1 MATEQEIYNYLRN
14 RPGVTHE
21 HAMGMIAN
29 IKAESA
35 FDSGVRGD
43 FMIADPTGKLKNKQ
57 KLVNKKGSGYVYSK
71 HHPTKA
77 GQQVEQNL
85 IADIKSSAGGLFQHQ
100 GSRFK
105 DMVDAAGKDWRTNWK
120 GQIDFALQEQDG
132 KNYLKQDFTSVAD
145 STKSFMI
152 NFERPADQSQKK
164 IQSRIDGVSSLDL
177 ESNYTPGE
185 NTSTNTSTST
195 PTNTPTTKVK
205 EVTVDD
211 IEAKYGP
218 TARFGV
224 AGTKP
229 IITYTDKDGNF
240 QQLDRD
246 TFFTNDTELT
256 VDEKIQQ
263 NNNEEEEV
271 DLNNEEKVSEDN
283 ESNTTQTKLERSYR
297 VYDNKTEEYISINS
311 NYNTETKSW
320 EHTTSS
326 ETSLTEE
333 EVNQIGGMYTDPLG
347 KTPGGAS
354 SNFKEEKLED
364 GTTYYRPYFGDGNEQ
379 DSFQKRFSFFDSAP
393 IQKETDVKILKQL
406 SDAEGEKNIN
416 NTDVILE
423 NENKKQ
429 NTEDTKKINA
439 ANSNI
444 AKLKLRYEKTKNP
457 KDKVAYEKAK
467 QVLNNINNSIKQR
480 DASKNLN
487 KLVQQ
492 EKDLR
497 KQLAEMQENP
507 DNFSLEDINSIKAKI
522 DKVAIDLSTGTGNV
536 RTEGPFGNTIED
548 VQNVVIEDKDLILN
562 YNSKEIAKEGK
573 SAIISPKVEYTDD
586 GEEKVVKDNE
596 LDEVVIDGT
605 DDPVVGNIDGD
616 AADIAYQNSLNNT
629 GGLPEMTVQK
639 GLLDS
644 IGGIGTIASA
654 LVGAKALKAANEPRA
669 EIDMPELSDAFN
681 AELYQQEQLSKR
693 GFSPDQEAAARKQI
707 SDSYALGIENAVR
720 GTAGDRAKLLAMS
733 GVLDSQRQAALL
745 DFAAKDDAA
754 MQANKE
760 QFNRTLMFK
769 EKFDINNA
777 QQMRNE
783 KMQEINNRY
792 STNQQL
798 AASAFKYAMDNVN
811 NAKADKMQNQLTQVM
826 INDASAGYD
835 VKEKYSSGLLGKFA
849 SSVLPG
855 LFGNNKNNTETEQ

>member
-1 MATEQEIYNYLRN
+1 MAKASSQEIYNYLRN
-14 RPGVTHE
+14 KPGVTHE

-29 IKAESA
+29 IQAESA
-35 FDSGVRGD
+35 YDSGVRGD
-43 FMIADPTGKLKNKQ
+43 FMIADPTGKLKNYDRI
-57 KLVNKKGSGYVYSK
+57 VNKKGSGYVYGK
-71 HHPTKA
+71 KHPTKA
-77 GQQVEQNL
+77 GQEVEENL
-85 IADIKSSAGGLFQHQ
+85 IADIKPSAGGLFQHQ

-105 DMVDAAGKDWRTNWK
+105 NMVNAVGKDWKTNWK
-120 GQIDFALQEQDG
+120 GQIDFALTENEA
-132 KNYLKQDFTSVAD
+132 KNFLSTDFTNVSD
-145 STKSFMI
+145 STKIFMLE
-152 NFERPADQSQKK
+152 FEIPADQSQEK

-185 NTSTNTSTST
+185 NTPN
-195 PTNTPTTKVK
+195 NTKVK

-218 TARFGV
+218 TARLTV
-224 AGTKP
+224 AGGKEV
-229 IITYTDKDGNF
+229 ITYTDEDGVF
-240 QQLDRD
+240 QQIDRD

-271 DLNNEEKVSEDN
+271 ELNNEEKVSEDN
-283 ESNTTQTKLERSYR
+283 ESFKLGE
-297 VYDNKTEEYISINS
+297 
-311 NYNTETKSW
+311 
-320 EHTTSS
+320 
-326 ETSLTEE
+326 
-333 EVNQIGGMYTDPLG
+333 G
-347 KTPGGAS
+347 K
-354 SNFKEEKLED
+354 FIKL
-364 GTTYYRPYFGDGNEQ
+364 
-379 DSFQKRFSFFDSAP
+379 
-393 IQKETDVKILKQL
+393 
-406 SDAEGEKNIN
+406 GEKNYFVFENKNGDVYSIPEQAYLKEKEKFGGGDIDNSPFAKKLPYTLQEVESKVNDKSFGYDKDYSIN
-416 NTDVILE
+416 NLPKVETFDPNSIDLS
-423 NENKKQ
+423 
-429 NTEDTKKINA
+429 IP
-439 ANSNI
+439 NSNI
-444 AKLKLRYEKTKNP
+444 PDFNRQPDEP
-457 KDKVAYEKAK
+457 
-467 QVLNNINNSIKQR
+467 IN
-480 DASKNLN
+480 L
-487 KLVQQ
+487 
-492 EKDLR
+492 
-497 KQLAEMQENP
+497 
-507 DNFSLEDINSIKAKI
+507 
-522 DKVAIDLSTGTGNV
+522 T
-536 RTEGPFGNTIED
+536 
-548 VQNVVIEDKDLILN
+548 EDKDLDNFLK
-562 YNSKEIAKEGK
+562 SESDKDKKTKETEEV
-573 SAIISPKVEYTDD
+573 KVDETEDP
-586 GEEKVVKDNE
+586 VVGN
-596 LDEVVIDGT
+596 IDG
-605 DDPVVGNIDGD
+605 DEADLAQQALDNDPVVGNIDGD

-644 IGGIGTIASA
+644 IGGISTIASA

>member
-1 MATEQEIYNYLRN
+1 MAKASAQEIYNYLRN
-14 RPGVTHE
+14 KPGITHE
-21 HAMGMIAN
+21 HAMGIIAN
-29 IKAESA
+29 INAESA
-35 FDSGVRGD
+35 YDSGARGD
-43 FMIADPTGKLKNKQ
+43 FMIADPTGKLKNKE
-57 KLVNKKGSGYVYSK
+57 KLVDKKGSGYVYSK
-71 HHPTKA
+71 NHPTKA

-85 IADIKSSAGGLFQHQ
+85 VSDILPTAGGLFQHQ
-100 GSRFK
+100 GVRFEQMIK
-105 DMVDAAGKDWRTNWK
+105 SAGNNWKTNWK

-152 NFERPADQSQKK
+152 NFERPADQSQEK
-164 IQSRIDGVSSLDL
+164 IQQRIDGVDNLDL
-177 ESNYTPGE
+177 ESSYTTGE
-185 NTSTNTSTST
+185 NTPN
-195 PTNTPTTKVK
+195 NTKVK
-205 EVTVDD
+205 EVTVED

-218 TARFGV
+218 TARLTVVNGKEV
-224 AGTKP
+224 
-229 IITYTDKDGNF
+229 ITYTDEDGVF
-240 QQLDRD
+240 QQIDRD

-271 DLNNEEKVSEDN
+271 ELNNEEEVSEDN
-283 ESNTTQTKLERSYR
+283 ESNTTQTKLKRSYR

-416 NTDVILE
+416 NTNVLLE

-429 NTEDTKKINA
+429 KAEDTKKINA

-457 KDKVAYEKAK
+457 KDKFAYEKAK
-467 QVLNNINNSIKQR
+467 QELNNINNSIKQR
-480 DASKNLN
+480 DASKNLR

-497 KQLAEMQENP
+497 RQLAEMLKNP

-522 DKVAIDLSTGTGNV
+522 DKVAIDLSAGTDNV

-562 YNSKEIAKEGK
+562 YNSEEIAKEGK
-573 SAIISPKVEYTDD
+573 PAITPPKIEYTDN
-586 GEEKVVKDNE
+586 GEEKVVEDNQ

-605 DDPVVGNIDGD
+605 DDPVIGNIDGD
-616 AADIAYQNSLNNT
+616 AADIVTPA
-629 GGLPEMTVQK
+629 LPEMNVQK

-783 KMQEINNRY
+783 KMQEINNQY

-811 NAKADKMQNQLTQVM
+811 NAKADAMQNQLTQVM

-849 SSVLPG
+849 SRLLPN
-855 LFGNNKNNTETEQ
+855 LFGENNTNDTETEQ

>member
-1 MATEQEIYNYLRN
+1 MAKASSQEIYNYLRN
-14 RPGVTHE
+14 KPGVTHE

-29 IKAESA
+29 IQAESA
-35 FDSGVRGD
+35 YDSGVRGD
-43 FMIADPTGKLKNKQ
+43 FMIADPTGKLKNYDRI
-57 KLVNKKGSGYVYSK
+57 VNKKGSGYVYGK
-71 HHPTKA
+71 KHPTKA
-77 GQQVEQNL
+77 GQEVEENL
-85 IADIKSSAGGLFQHQ
+85 IADIKPSAGGLFQHQ

-105 DMVDAAGKDWRTNWK
+105 NMVNAVGKDWKTNWK
-120 GQIDFALQEQDG
+120 GQIDFALTENEA
-132 KNYLKQDFTSVAD
+132 KNFLSTDFTNVSD
-145 STKSFMI
+145 STKIFMLE
-152 NFERPADQSQKK
+152 FEIPADQSQEK
-164 IQSRIDGVSSLDL
+164 IQSRIDGVANLDL
-177 ESNYTPGE
+177 ESNYTPGK
-185 NTSTNTSTST
+185 
-195 PTNTPTTKVK
+195 NTPNNTKVK

-218 TARFGV
+218 TARLTVVNGKEV
-224 AGTKP
+224 
-229 IITYTDKDGNF
+229 ITYTDEDGVF
-240 QQLDRD
+240 QQIDRD

-271 DLNNEEKVSEDN
+271 ELNNEEKVSEDN
-283 ESNTTQTKLERSYR
+283 ESFKLGE
-297 VYDNKTEEYISINS
+297 
-311 NYNTETKSW
+311 
-320 EHTTSS
+320 
-326 ETSLTEE
+326 
-333 EVNQIGGMYTDPLG
+333 G
-347 KTPGGAS
+347 K
-354 SNFKEEKLED
+354 FIKL
-364 GTTYYRPYFGDGNEQ
+364 
-379 DSFQKRFSFFDSAP
+379 
-393 IQKETDVKILKQL
+393 
-406 SDAEGEKNIN
+406 GEKNYFVFENKNGDVYSIPEQAYLKEKEKFGGGDIDNSPFAKKLPYTLQEVESKVNDKSFGYDKDYSIN
-416 NTDVILE
+416 NLPKVETFDPNSIDLS
-423 NENKKQ
+423 
-429 NTEDTKKINA
+429 IP
-439 ANSNI
+439 NSNI
-444 AKLKLRYEKTKNP
+444 PDSNRQPDEP
-457 KDKVAYEKAK
+457 
-467 QVLNNINNSIKQR
+467 IN
-480 DASKNLN
+480 L
-487 KLVQQ
+487 
-492 EKDLR
+492 
-497 KQLAEMQENP
+497 
-507 DNFSLEDINSIKAKI
+507 
-522 DKVAIDLSTGTGNV
+522 T
-536 RTEGPFGNTIED
+536 
-548 VQNVVIEDKDLILN
+548 EDKDLDNFLK
-562 YNSKEIAKEGK
+562 SESDKDKKTKETEEV
-573 SAIISPKVEYTDD
+573 KVDETEDP
-586 GEEKVVKDNE
+586 VVGN
-596 LDEVVIDGT
+596 IDG
-605 DDPVVGNIDGD
+605 DEADLAQQALDNDPVVGNIDGD
-616 AADIAYQNSLNNT
+616 ADDLAYQNSLNNT

-855 LFGNNKNNTETEQ
+855 LFGNNENNTETEQ

>member
-1 MATEQEIYNYLRN
+1 MAKASSQEIYNYLRN
-14 RPGVTHE
+14 KPGVTHE

-29 IKAESA
+29 IQAESTY
-35 FDSGVRGD
+35 DSGVRGD
-43 FMIADPTGKLKNKQ
+43 FMIADPTGKLKNYDRI
-57 KLVNKKGSGYVYSK
+57 VNKKGSGYVYGK
-71 HHPTKA
+71 KHPTKA
-77 GQQVEQNL
+77 GQEVEENL
-85 IADIKSSAGGLFQHQ
+85 IADIKPSAGGLFQHQ

-105 DMVDAAGKDWRTNWK
+105 NMVNAVGKDWKTNWK
-120 GQIDFALQEQDG
+120 GQIDFALTEREA
-132 KNYLKQDFTSVAD
+132 KKFLSTDFTNVSD
-145 STKSFMI
+145 STKIFMLE
-152 NFERPADQSQKK
+152 FEIPADQSQEK
-164 IQSRIDGVSSLDL
+164 IQSRIDGVANLDL
-177 ESNYTPGE
+177 ESNYTPGK
-185 NTSTNTSTST
+185 
-195 PTNTPTTKVK
+195 NTPNNTKVK

-218 TARFGV
+218 TARLTVVNGKEV
-224 AGTKP
+224 
-229 IITYTDKDGNF
+229 ITYTDEDGVF
-240 QQLDRD
+240 QQIDRD

-271 DLNNEEKVSEDN
+271 ELNNEEKVSEDN
-283 ESNTTQTKLERSYR
+283 ESFKLGE
-297 VYDNKTEEYISINS
+297 
-311 NYNTETKSW
+311 
-320 EHTTSS
+320 
-326 ETSLTEE
+326 
-333 EVNQIGGMYTDPLG
+333 G
-347 KTPGGAS
+347 K
-354 SNFKEEKLED
+354 FIKL
-364 GTTYYRPYFGDGNEQ
+364 
-379 DSFQKRFSFFDSAP
+379 
-393 IQKETDVKILKQL
+393 
-406 SDAEGEKNIN
+406 GEKNYFVFENKNGDVYSIPEQAYLKEKEKFGGGDIDNSPFAKKLPYTLQEVESKVDDKSFGYDKDYSIN
-416 NTDVILE
+416 NLPKVETFDPNSIDLS
-423 NENKKQ
+423 
-429 NTEDTKKINA
+429 IP
-439 ANSNI
+439 NSNI
-444 AKLKLRYEKTKNP
+444 PDSNRQPDEP
-457 KDKVAYEKAK
+457 
-467 QVLNNINNSIKQR
+467 IN
-480 DASKNLN
+480 L
-487 KLVQQ
+487 
-492 EKDLR
+492 
-497 KQLAEMQENP
+497 
-507 DNFSLEDINSIKAKI
+507 
-522 DKVAIDLSTGTGNV
+522 T
-536 RTEGPFGNTIED
+536 
-548 VQNVVIEDKDLILN
+548 EDKDLDNFLK
-562 YNSKEIAKEGK
+562 SESDKDKKTKETEEV
-573 SAIISPKVEYTDD
+573 KVDETEDP
-586 GEEKVVKDNE
+586 VVGN
-596 LDEVVIDGT
+596 IDG
-605 DDPVVGNIDGD
+605 DEADLAQQALDNDPVVGNIDGD

-855 LFGNNKNNTETEQ
+855 LFGNNENNTETEQ

>member
-14 RPGVTHE
+14 KPGVTHE

-43 FMIADPTGKLKNKQ
+43 FMIADPTGKLKNKE
-57 KLVNKKGSGYVYSK
+57 KLVNKKGGSYVYSEN
-71 HHPTKA
+71 HPTKA
-77 GQQVEQNL
+77 GQKVEENL
-85 IADIKSSAGGLFQHQ
+85 IADISPSAGGLFQHQ

-105 DMVDAAGKDWRTNWK
+105 NMVDAVGEDWKTNWK
-120 GQIDFALQEQDG
+120 GQIDFALQETDG

-152 NFERPADQSQKK
+152 NFERPANQSQEK
-164 IQSRIDGVSSLDL
+164 IQSRINGVADLDL
-177 ESNYTPGE
+177 ESNYT
-185 NTSTNTSTST
+185 TA
-195 PTNTPTTKVK
+195 K

-218 TARFGV
+218 SARFTEINGQQ
-224 AGTKP
+224 K
-229 IITYTDKDGNF
+229 ITYTDKDGVF
-240 QQLDRD
+240 QQIDRN

-271 DLNNEEKVSEDN
+271 ELNNEEGAELNNEEQVNKDN
-283 ESNTTQTKLERSYR
+283 ESFK
-297 VYDNKTEEYISINS
+297 
-311 NYNTETKSW
+311 
-320 EHTTSS
+320 
-326 ETSLTEE
+326 
-333 EVNQIGGMYTDPLG
+333 LG
-347 KTPGGAS
+347 KGK
-354 SNFKEEKLED
+354 FLKL
-364 GTTYYRPYFGDGNEQ
+364 
-379 DSFQKRFSFFDSAP
+379 
-393 IQKETDVKILKQL
+393 
-406 SDAEGEKNIN
+406 GEKNYF
-416 NTDVILE
+416 VFE
-423 NENKKQ
+423 NENGDVYSIPENVYLKEREKFGGGDIYNSVFSKKLPYTLQ
-429 NTEDTKKINA
+429 EIESKVNDGSFGYDKNYSINDLPKVETFDP
-439 ANSNI
+439 NS
-444 AKLKLRYEKTKNP
+444 
-457 KDKVAYEKAK
+457 
-467 QVLNNINNSIKQR
+467 
-480 DASKNLN
+480 
-487 KLVQQ
+487 
-492 EKDLR
+492 
-497 KQLAEMQENP
+497 
-507 DNFSLEDINSIKAKI
+507 
-522 DKVAIDLSTGTGNV
+522 IDLSTPNSNIPDFN
-536 RTEGPFGNTIED
+536 RE
-548 VQNVVIEDKDLILN
+548 VVIPPISTEDKDLDNFLK
-562 YNSKEIAKEGK
+562 SESDKDKKAKDAKEVEVNADETEGEK
-573 SAIISPKVEYTDD
+573 SNIKTEKEEEVTD
-586 GEEKVVKDNE
+586 ETN
-596 LDEVVIDGT
+596 
-605 DDPVVGNIDGD
+605 DPVVGNIDGD
-616 AADIAYQNSLNNT
+616 ADDLANDDLANT

-644 IGGIGTIASA
+644 IGGFGTVASA
-654 LVGAKALKAANEPRA
+654 LIGAKALKAANEPQA

-811 NAKADKMQNQLTQVM
+811 NAKADAMQNQLTQVM

-849 SSVLPG
+849 SRVLPG
-855 LFGNNKNNTETEQ
+855 LFGNNENNTETEQ

>member
-1 MATEQEIYNYLRN
+1 MAKPSEQEIYNYLRN
-14 RPGVTHE
+14 KPGVSHE
-21 HAMGMIAN
+21 HAMGIIAN

-43 FMIADPTGKLKNKQ
+43 FMIPDPTGKLKNKE

-77 GQQVEQNL
+77 GQEVEQNL
-85 IADIKSSAGGLFQHQ
+85 IADIKPSAGGLFQHQ

-105 DMVDAAGKDWRTNWK
+105 DMVDAAGKDWETNWK

-152 NFERPADQSQKK
+152 NFERPADQSQEK
-164 IQSRIDGVSSLDL
+164 IQSRIAGVNNLDL
-177 ESNYTPGE
+177 ETNYTPGK
-185 NTSTNTSTST
+185 NTSNNTTA
-195 PTNTPTTKVK
+195 K
-205 EVTVDD
+205 EVTIED

-218 TARFGV
+218 TARLTEVNGQQ
-224 AGTKP
+224 K
-229 IITYTDKDGNF
+229 ITYTDKDGVF
-240 QQLDRD
+240 QQIDRD
-246 TFFTNDTELT
+246 TFFTNNEELT
-256 VDEKIQQ
+256 VDEQIQQ
-263 NNNEEEEV
+263 NNNEEV
-271 DLNNEEKVSEDN
+271 DSNNEEEVNNDT

-297 VYDNKTEEYISINS
+297 VYDNKTEKYISINS

-320 EHTTSS
+320 EHTASG

-347 KTPGGAS
+347 KTPAGAS

-379 DSFQKRFSFFDSAP
+379 TSFQKRFSFFDSAP
-393 IQKETDVKILKQL
+393 IQKETDVKILQQL
-406 SDAEGEKNIN
+406 SDAESEKNIN
-416 NTDVILE
+416 KAKALKIKE
-423 NENKKQ
+423 NEKQ
-429 NTEDTKKINA
+429 KAEDIKKINA

-444 AKLKLRYEKTKNP
+444 AKLKLRYEKTKDP

-467 QVLNNINNSIKQR
+467 QELNNINNSIKQR

-497 KQLAEMQENP
+497 KQLAEMQKNP

-522 DKVAIDLSTGTGNV
+522 DKVAIDLSAGTNNV

-562 YNSKEIAKEGK
+562 YNSKEIAKEGE
-573 SAIISPKVEYTDD
+573 SAIISPKIEYTDD
-586 GEEKVVKDNE
+586 GEEKIVKANE

-605 DDPVVGNIDGD
+605 DPVVGNIDGD
-616 AADIAYQNSLNNT
+616 ADDLANT
-629 GGLPEMTVQK
+629 EGGGGLPEMTVQK

-644 IGGIGTIASA
+644 IGGIGTVASA
-654 LVGAKALKAANEPRA
+654 LVGAKALKAANEPKA

-811 NAKADKMQNQLTQVM
+811 NAKADAMQNQLTQVM

-849 SSVLPG
+849 SRLLPN
-855 LFGNNKNNTETEQ
+855 LFGENNTNDTETEQ

>member
-1 MATEQEIYNYLRN
+1 MAKASSQEIYNYLRN
-14 RPGVTHE
+14 KPGVTHE

-29 IKAESA
+29 IQAESA
-35 FDSGVRGD
+35 YDSGVRGD
-43 FMIADPTGKLKNKQ
+43 FMIADPTGKLKNYDRI
-57 KLVNKKGSGYVYSK
+57 VNKKGSGYVYGK
-71 HHPTKA
+71 KHPTKA
-77 GQQVEQNL
+77 GQEVEENL
-85 IADIKSSAGGLFQHQ
+85 IADIKPSAGGLFQHQ

-105 DMVDAAGKDWRTNWK
+105 NMVNAVGKDWKTNWK
-120 GQIDFALQEQDG
+120 GQIDFALTENEA
-132 KNYLKQDFTSVAD
+132 KNFLSTDFTNVSD
-145 STKSFMI
+145 STKIFMLE
-152 NFERPADQSQKK
+152 FEIPADQSQEK
-164 IQSRIDGVSSLDL
+164 IQSRIDGVANLDL
-177 ESNYTPGE
+177 ESNYTPGK
-185 NTSTNTSTST
+185 
-195 PTNTPTTKVK
+195 NTPNNTKVK

-218 TARFGV
+218 TARLTVVNGKEV
-224 AGTKP
+224 
-229 IITYTDKDGNF
+229 ITYTDEDGVF
-240 QQLDRD
+240 QQIDRD

-271 DLNNEEKVSEDN
+271 ELNNEEKVSEDN
-283 ESNTTQTKLERSYR
+283 ESFKLGE
-297 VYDNKTEEYISINS
+297 
-311 NYNTETKSW
+311 
-320 EHTTSS
+320 
-326 ETSLTEE
+326 
-333 EVNQIGGMYTDPLG
+333 G
-347 KTPGGAS
+347 K
-354 SNFKEEKLED
+354 FIKL
-364 GTTYYRPYFGDGNEQ
+364 
-379 DSFQKRFSFFDSAP
+379 
-393 IQKETDVKILKQL
+393 
-406 SDAEGEKNIN
+406 GEKNYFVFENKNGDVYSIPEQAYLKEKEKFGGGDIDNSPFAKKLPYTLQEVESKVNDKSFGYDKDYSIN
-416 NTDVILE
+416 NLPKVETFDPNSIDLS
-423 NENKKQ
+423 
-429 NTEDTKKINA
+429 IP
-439 ANSNI
+439 NSNI
-444 AKLKLRYEKTKNP
+444 PDSNRQPDEP
-457 KDKVAYEKAK
+457 
-467 QVLNNINNSIKQR
+467 IN
-480 DASKNLN
+480 L
-487 KLVQQ
+487 
-492 EKDLR
+492 
-497 KQLAEMQENP
+497 
-507 DNFSLEDINSIKAKI
+507 
-522 DKVAIDLSTGTGNV
+522 T
-536 RTEGPFGNTIED
+536 
-548 VQNVVIEDKDLILN
+548 EDKDLDNFLK
-562 YNSKEIAKEGK
+562 SESDKDKKTKETEEV
-573 SAIISPKVEYTDD
+573 KVDETEDP
-586 GEEKVVKDNE
+586 VVGN
-596 LDEVVIDGT
+596 IDG
-605 DDPVVGNIDGD
+605 DEADLAQQALDNDPVVGNIDGD

-855 LFGNNKNNTETEQ
+855 LFGNNENNTETEQ

>member
-1 MATEQEIYNYLRN
+1 MAKASSQEIYNYLRN
-14 RPGVTHE
+14 KPGVTHE

-29 IKAESA
+29 IQAESA
-35 FDSGVRGD
+35 YDSGVRGD
-43 FMIADPTGKLKNKQ
+43 FMIADPTGKLKNYDRI
-57 KLVNKKGSGYVYSK
+57 VNKKGSGYVYGK
-71 HHPTKA
+71 KHPTKA
-77 GQQVEQNL
+77 GQEVEENL
-85 IADIKSSAGGLFQHQ
+85 IADIKPSAGGLFQHQ

-105 DMVDAAGKDWRTNWK
+105 NMVNAVGKDWKTNWK
-120 GQIDFALQEQDG
+120 GQIDFALTENEA
-132 KNYLKQDFTSVAD
+132 KNFLSTDFTNVSD
-145 STKSFMI
+145 STKIFMLE
-152 NFERPADQSQKK
+152 FEIPADQSQEK

-185 NTSTNTSTST
+185 NTPN
-195 PTNTPTTKVK
+195 NTKVK

-218 TARFGV
+218 TARLTVVNGKEV
-224 AGTKP
+224 
-229 IITYTDKDGNF
+229 ITYTDEDGVF
-240 QQLDRD
+240 QQIDRD

-271 DLNNEEKVSEDN
+271 ELNNEEKVSEDN
-283 ESNTTQTKLERSYR
+283 ESFKLGE
-297 VYDNKTEEYISINS
+297 
-311 NYNTETKSW
+311 
-320 EHTTSS
+320 
-326 ETSLTEE
+326 
-333 EVNQIGGMYTDPLG
+333 G
-347 KTPGGAS
+347 K
-354 SNFKEEKLED
+354 FIKL
-364 GTTYYRPYFGDGNEQ
+364 
-379 DSFQKRFSFFDSAP
+379 
-393 IQKETDVKILKQL
+393 
-406 SDAEGEKNIN
+406 GEKNYFVFENKNGDVYSIPEQAYLKEKEKFGGGDIDNSPFAKKLPYTLQEVESKVNDKSFGYDKDYSIN
-416 NTDVILE
+416 NLPKVETFDPNSIDLS
-423 NENKKQ
+423 
-429 NTEDTKKINA
+429 IP
-439 ANSNI
+439 NSNI
-444 AKLKLRYEKTKNP
+444 PDSNRQPDEP
-457 KDKVAYEKAK
+457 
-467 QVLNNINNSIKQR
+467 IN
-480 DASKNLN
+480 L
-487 KLVQQ
+487 
-492 EKDLR
+492 
-497 KQLAEMQENP
+497 
-507 DNFSLEDINSIKAKI
+507 
-522 DKVAIDLSTGTGNV
+522 T
-536 RTEGPFGNTIED
+536 
-548 VQNVVIEDKDLILN
+548 EDKDLDNFLK
-562 YNSKEIAKEGK
+562 SESDKDKKTKETEEV
-573 SAIISPKVEYTDD
+573 KVDETEDP
-586 GEEKVVKDNE
+586 VVGN
-596 LDEVVIDGT
+596 IDG
-605 DDPVVGNIDGD
+605 DEADLAQQALDNDPVVGNIDGD

-855 LFGNNKNNTETEQ
+855 LFGNNENNTETEQ

>member
-1 MATEQEIYNYLRN
+1 
-14 RPGVTHE
+14 
-21 HAMGMIAN
+21 
-29 IKAESA
+29 
-35 FDSGVRGD
+35 
-43 FMIADPTGKLKNKQ
+43 
-57 KLVNKKGSGYVYSK
+57 
-71 HHPTKA
+71 
-77 GQQVEQNL
+77 
-85 IADIKSSAGGLFQHQ
+85 
-100 GSRFK
+100 
-105 DMVDAAGKDWRTNWK
+105 
-120 GQIDFALQEQDG
+120 
-132 KNYLKQDFTSVAD
+132 
-145 STKSFMI
+145 MI
-152 NFERPADQSQKK
+152 NFERPADQSKEK
-164 IQSRIDGVSSLDL
+164 IQSRIDGVTDLDL

-185 NTSTNTSTST
+185 NTSNNTTA
-195 PTNTPTTKVK
+195 K
-205 EVTVDD
+205 EATVED

-218 TARFGV
+218 TARLTV
-224 AGTKP
+224 ASGKEV
-229 IITYTDKDGNF
+229 ITYTDEDGVF
-240 QQLDRD
+240 QQIDRD

-256 VDEKIQQ
+256 VDEQIQQ

-271 DLNNEEKVSEDN
+271 SEDN
-283 ESNTTQTKLERSYR
+283 ESFK
-297 VYDNKTEEYISINS
+297 
-311 NYNTETKSW
+311 
-320 EHTTSS
+320 
-326 ETSLTEE
+326 
-333 EVNQIGGMYTDPLG
+333 LG
-347 KTPGGAS
+347 KGK
-354 SNFKEEKLED
+354 FLKL
-364 GTTYYRPYFGDGNEQ
+364 
-379 DSFQKRFSFFDSAP
+379 
-393 IQKETDVKILKQL
+393 
-406 SDAEGEKNIN
+406 GEKNYF
-416 NTDVILE
+416 VFE
-423 NENKKQ
+423 NENGDVYSIPEQAYLKEKEKFGGGDIDNSPFAKKLPYTLQ
-429 NTEDTKKINA
+429 EVESKVNDKSFGYDKDYSINNLPKVETFDPNSIDLSIP
-439 ANSNI
+439 NSNI
-444 AKLKLRYEKTKNP
+444 PDFNRQPDEP
-457 KDKVAYEKAK
+457 
-467 QVLNNINNSIKQR
+467 IN
-480 DASKNLN
+480 L
-487 KLVQQ
+487 
-492 EKDLR
+492 
-497 KQLAEMQENP
+497 
-507 DNFSLEDINSIKAKI
+507 
-522 DKVAIDLSTGTGNV
+522 T
-536 RTEGPFGNTIED
+536 
-548 VQNVVIEDKDLILN
+548 EDKDLDNFLKFE
-562 YNSKEIAKEGK
+562 SDKDKKTKETEEV
-573 SAIISPKVEYTDD
+573 KVDETEDPVVGNID
-586 GEEKVVKDNE
+586 GDEADLAQQALDNE
-596 LDEVVIDGT
+596 
-605 DDPVVGNIDGD
+605 PVVGNIDGD

-811 NAKADKMQNQLTQVM
+811 NAKADKMQNQLTQVL

-855 LFGNNKNNTETEQ
+855 LFGNNENNTETEQ

>member
-1 MATEQEIYNYLRN
+1 MAKASSQEIYNYLRN
-14 RPGVTHE
+14 KPGVTHE

-35 FDSGVRGD
+35 YDSGARGD
-43 FMIADPTGKLKNKQ
+43 SMIADPTGKLKNKQ
-57 KLVNKKGSGYVYSK
+57 KLVYKKGSGYVYGDS
-71 HHPTKA
+71 HPTKA
-77 GQQVEQNL
+77 GQEVEENL
-85 IADIKSSAGGLFQHQ
+85 IADIIPTAGGLFQHQ

-105 DMVDAAGKDWRTNWK
+105 SMVDAVGKDWKTNWK
-120 GQIDFALQEQDG
+120 GQIDFALTEREA
-132 KNYLKQDFTSVAD
+132 KKFLSTDFTSVSD
-145 STKSFMI
+145 STKIFMLE
-152 NFERPADQSQKK
+152 FEIPADQSQEK
-164 IQSRIDGVSSLDL
+164 IQSRIDGVANLDL

-185 NTSTNTSTST
+185 NTPN
-195 PTNTPTTKVK
+195 NTKVK

-218 TARFGV
+218 TARLTV
-224 AGTKP
+224 AGGKEV
-229 IITYTDKDGNF
+229 ITYTDEDGVF
-240 QQLDRD
+240 QQIDRD

-256 VDEKIQQ
+256 VDEQIQQ
-263 NNNEEEEV
+263 NNDEE
-271 DLNNEEKVSEDN
+271 VSEDN
-283 ESNTTQTKLERSYR
+283 ESFKLGE
-297 VYDNKTEEYISINS
+297 
-311 NYNTETKSW
+311 
-320 EHTTSS
+320 
-326 ETSLTEE
+326 
-333 EVNQIGGMYTDPLG
+333 G
-347 KTPGGAS
+347 K
-354 SNFKEEKLED
+354 FIKL
-364 GTTYYRPYFGDGNEQ
+364 
-379 DSFQKRFSFFDSAP
+379 
-393 IQKETDVKILKQL
+393 
-406 SDAEGEKNIN
+406 GEKNYFVFENKNGDVYSIPEQAYLKEKEKFGGGDIDNSIYAKKLPYTLREVESKVNDKSFGYDKDYSIN
-416 NTDVILE
+416 NL
-423 NENKKQ
+423 
-429 NTEDTKKINA
+429 
-439 ANSNI
+439 
-444 AKLKLRYEKTKNP
+444 P
-457 KDKVAYEKAK
+457 KVETFD
-467 QVLNNINNSIKQR
+467 
-480 DASKNLN
+480 
-487 KLVQQ
+487 
-492 EKDLR
+492 
-497 KQLAEMQENP
+497 P
-507 DNFSLEDINSIKAKI
+507 DS
-522 DKVAIDLSTGTGNV
+522 IDLSTSNSNIPDFNRQPDEPINLT
-536 RTEGPFGNTIED
+536 
-548 VQNVVIEDKDLILN
+548 EDKDLDNFLK
-562 YNSKEIAKEGK
+562 SESDKDKKAKETEEV
-573 SAIISPKVEYTDD
+573 KVDETEDP
-586 GEEKVVKDNE
+586 VVGN
-596 LDEVVIDGT
+596 IDG
-605 DDPVVGNIDGD
+605 DEADLAQQALDNDLVVGNIDGD
-616 AADIAYQNSLNNT
+616 AADIAT
-629 GGLPEMTVQK
+629 PALPEMNVQK

-783 KMQEINNRY
+783 KMQEINNQY

-811 NAKADKMQNQLTQVM
+811 NAKADAMQNQLTQVM

-855 LFGNNKNNTETEQ
+855 LFGNNENNTETEQ

>member
-14 RPGVTHE
+14 KPGVTHE

-43 FMIADPTGKLKNKQ
+43 FMIADSTGKLKNKE
-57 KLVNKKGSGYVYSK
+57 KLVNKKGSGYVYSDN
-71 HHPTKA
+71 HPTKA
-77 GQQVEQNL
+77 GQEVEENL
-85 IADIKSSAGGLFQHQ
+85 IANISPSAGGLFQHQ

-105 DMVDAAGKDWRTNWK
+105 NMVDAVGEDWETNWK

-132 KNYLKQDFTSVAD
+132 KNYLKQDFSSVAD

-152 NFERPADQSQKK
+152 NFERPADQSEEK
-164 IQSRIDGVSSLDL
+164 IQSRIDGVSNLDL
-177 ESNYTPGE
+177 ESNYTPVE
-185 NTSTNTSTST
+185 NTSNNTTA
-195 PTNTPTTKVK
+195 K
-205 EVTVDD
+205 EVTIED

-218 TARFGV
+218 TARLTEVNGQQ
-224 AGTKP
+224 K
-229 IITYTDKDGNF
+229 ITYTDKDGVF
-240 QQLDRD
+240 QQIDRD
-246 TFFTNDTELT
+246 TFFTNNTELT
-256 VDEKIQQ
+256 VDEKIIQ
-263 NNNEEEEV
+263 NNNEEE
-271 DLNNEEKVSEDN
+271 VSEDN
-283 ESNTTQTKLERSYR
+283 ESFKLGKGKLLKLGEKNYFVFENKDGD
-297 VYDNKTEEYISINS
+297 VYSIPENVYLEEKEKFSGGDINNSVYAKKLPYTLQEIESKVNDGSFGYDKDYSINS
-311 NYNTETKSW
+311 LPEVETF
-320 EHTTSS
+320 
-326 ETSLTEE
+326 
-333 EVNQIGGMYTDPLG
+333 DPNSINLS
-347 KTPGGAS
+347 TP
-354 SNFKEEKLED
+354 K
-364 GTTYYRPYFGDGNEQ
+364 
-379 DSFQKRFSFFDSAP
+379 
-393 IQKETDVKILKQL
+393 
-406 SDAEGEKNIN
+406 
-416 NTDVILE
+416 
-423 NENKKQ
+423 
-429 NTEDTKKINA
+429 
-439 ANSNI
+439 SNI
-444 AKLKLRYEKTKNP
+444 PDFNREPELP
-457 KDKVAYEKAK
+457 
-467 QVLNNINNSIKQR
+467 
-480 DASKNLN
+480 NL
-487 KLVQQ
+487 
-492 EKDLR
+492 
-497 KQLAEMQENP
+497 A
-507 DNFSLEDINSIKAKI
+507 
-522 DKVAIDLSTGTGNV
+522 
-536 RTEGPFGNTIED
+536 
-548 VQNVVIEDKDLILN
+548 EDKDLDIFLE
-562 YNSKEIAKEGK
+562 SESDKDKKAKQTEDKEKNADETEKPVVSE
-573 SAIISPKVEYTDD
+573 D
-586 GEEKVVKDNE
+586 GD
-596 LDEVVIDGT
+596 

-616 AADIAYQNSLNNT
+616 ADDLANDDLANT

-644 IGGIGTIASA
+644 IGGIGTVASA
-654 LVGAKALKAANEPRA
+654 LVGAKALKAANEPQA

-811 NAKADKMQNQLTQVM
+811 NAKADAMQNQLTQVM
-826 INDASAGYD
+826 INDASAGFD

-855 LFGNNKNNTETEQ
+855 LFGNNENNTETEQ

>member
-14 RPGVTHE
+14 KPGVTHE

-57 KLVNKKGSGYVYSK
+57 KLVNKKGGSYVYSK
-71 HHPTKA
+71 NHPTKA
-77 GQQVEQNL
+77 GQEVEENL
-85 IADIKSSAGGLFQHQ
+85 IADISPSAGGLFQHQ

-105 DMVDAAGKDWRTNWK
+105 NMVDAVGEDWKTNWK
-120 GQIDFALQEQDG
+120 GQVDFALQEQDG
-132 KNYLKQDFTSVAD
+132 KNYLKQDFSSVAD

-164 IQSRIDGVSSLDL
+164 IQSRIDGVTNLDL

-185 NTSTNTSTST
+185 NTSNNTTA
-195 PTNTPTTKVK
+195 K
-205 EVTVDD
+205 EITVDD
-211 IEAKYGP
+211 IEAKYGSS
-218 TARFGV
+218 ARFTEINGQQ
-224 AGTKP
+224 K
-229 IITYTDKDGNF
+229 ITYTDKDGNF
-240 QQLDRD
+240 QQIDRD

-271 DLNNEEKVSEDN
+271 DLNNEEEVSEDN
-283 ESNTTQTKLERSYR
+283 ESFK
-297 VYDNKTEEYISINS
+297 
-311 NYNTETKSW
+311 
-320 EHTTSS
+320 
-326 ETSLTEE
+326 
-333 EVNQIGGMYTDPLG
+333 LG
-347 KTPGGAS
+347 KGK
-354 SNFKEEKLED
+354 FLKL
-364 GTTYYRPYFGDGNEQ
+364 
-379 DSFQKRFSFFDSAP
+379 
-393 IQKETDVKILKQL
+393 
-406 SDAEGEKNIN
+406 GEKNYFVFENKNGDVYSIPENIYLKEKEKFSGGDIDNSPFSKKLPYTLQEIESKVNNGSIGYDKDYSIN
-416 NTDVILE
+416 NLPEVETFDP
-423 NENKKQ
+423 
-429 NTEDTKKINA
+429 
-439 ANSNI
+439 NS
-444 AKLKLRYEKTKNP
+444 
-457 KDKVAYEKAK
+457 
-467 QVLNNINNSIKQR
+467 
-480 DASKNLN
+480 
-487 KLVQQ
+487 
-492 EKDLR
+492 
-497 KQLAEMQENP
+497 
-507 DNFSLEDINSIKAKI
+507 
-522 DKVAIDLSTGTGNV
+522 IDLSTPNSNIPDFNKELDELPNLT
-536 RTEGPFGNTIED
+536 
-548 VQNVVIEDKDLILN
+548 EDKDLDNFLK
-562 YNSKEIAKEGK
+562 SESDKDKKAKETEDKEENADETEEPVVGN
-573 SAIISPKVEYTDD
+573 IDGDEDD
-586 GEEKVVKDNE
+586 LAYQAQQALDKE
-596 LDEVVIDGT
+596 LDELNE
-605 DDPVVGNIDGD
+605 PVVGNIDGD
-616 AADIAYQNSLNNT
+616 ADDLAYLNSLRDNT

-644 IGGIGTIASA
+644 IGGISTIASA
-654 LVGAKALKAANEPRA
+654 LVGAKALKAANEPQA

-733 GVLDSQRQAALL
+733 GVLDSKRQAALL

-811 NAKADKMQNQLTQVM
+811 NAKADAMQNQLTQVM

-849 SSVLPG
+849 SRLLPG
-855 LFGNNKNNTETEQ
+855 IFGNNENNTETEQ

>member
-1 MATEQEIYNYLRN
+1 MAKASSQEIYNYLRN
-14 RPGVTHE
+14 KPGVTHE

-29 IKAESA
+29 IQAESA
-35 FDSGVRGD
+35 YDSGVRGD
-43 FMIADPTGKLKNKQ
+43 FMIADPTGKLKNYDRI
-57 KLVNKKGSGYVYSK
+57 VNKKGSGYVYGK
-71 HHPTKA
+71 KHPTKA
-77 GQQVEQNL
+77 GQEVEENL
-85 IADIKSSAGGLFQHQ
+85 IADIKPSAGGLFQHQ

-105 DMVDAAGKDWRTNWK
+105 NMVNAVGKDWKTNWK
-120 GQIDFALQEQDG
+120 GQIDFALTEREA
-132 KNYLKQDFTSVAD
+132 KKFLSTDFTSVSD
-145 STKSFMI
+145 STKIFMLE
-152 NFERPADQSQKK
+152 FEIPADQSQEK
-164 IQSRIDGVSSLDL
+164 IQSRIDGVANLDL

-185 NTSTNTSTST
+185 NTPN
-195 PTNTPTTKVK
+195 NTKVK

-218 TARFGV
+218 TARLTV
-224 AGTKP
+224 AGGKEV
-229 IITYTDKDGNF
+229 ITYTDEDGVF
-240 QQLDRD
+240 QQIDRD

-256 VDEKIQQ
+256 VDEQIQQ
-263 NNNEEEEV
+263 NNDEEV
-271 DLNNEEKVSEDN
+271 GLNNEEEVSEDN
-283 ESNTTQTKLERSYR
+283 ESFKLGE
-297 VYDNKTEEYISINS
+297 
-311 NYNTETKSW
+311 
-320 EHTTSS
+320 
-326 ETSLTEE
+326 
-333 EVNQIGGMYTDPLG
+333 G
-347 KTPGGAS
+347 K
-354 SNFKEEKLED
+354 FIKL
-364 GTTYYRPYFGDGNEQ
+364 
-379 DSFQKRFSFFDSAP
+379 
-393 IQKETDVKILKQL
+393 
-406 SDAEGEKNIN
+406 GEKNYFVFENKNGDVYSIPEQAYLKEKEKFNGGDIDNSPFAKKLPYTLQEVESKVNDKSFGYDKDYSIN
-416 NTDVILE
+416 NLPKVETFDPNSIDLS
-423 NENKKQ
+423 
-429 NTEDTKKINA
+429 IP
-439 ANSNI
+439 NSNI
-444 AKLKLRYEKTKNP
+444 PDFNRQPDEP
-457 KDKVAYEKAK
+457 
-467 QVLNNINNSIKQR
+467 IN
-480 DASKNLN
+480 L
-487 KLVQQ
+487 
-492 EKDLR
+492 
-497 KQLAEMQENP
+497 
-507 DNFSLEDINSIKAKI
+507 
-522 DKVAIDLSTGTGNV
+522 T
-536 RTEGPFGNTIED
+536 
-548 VQNVVIEDKDLILN
+548 EDKDLDNFLK
-562 YNSKEIAKEGK
+562 SESDKDKKAKETEEV
-573 SAIISPKVEYTDD
+573 KVDETEDP
-586 GEEKVVKDNE
+586 VVGN
-596 LDEVVIDGT
+596 IDG
-605 DDPVVGNIDGD
+605 DEADLAQQALDNDSVVGNIDGD
-616 AADIAYQNSLNNT
+616 AADLAYQNSLNNT
-629 GGLPEMTVQK
+629 GGLPEMNVQK

-654 LVGAKALKAANEPRA
+654 LVGAKALKAANEPKA

>member
-1 MATEQEIYNYLRN
+1 MAKASSQEIYNYLRN
-14 RPGVTHE
+14 KPGVTHE

-29 IKAESA
+29 IQAESA
-35 FDSGVRGD
+35 YDSGVRGD
-43 FMIADPTGKLKNKQ
+43 FMIADPTGKLKNYDRI
-57 KLVNKKGSGYVYSK
+57 VNKKGSGYVYGK
-71 HHPTKA
+71 KHPTKA
-77 GQQVEQNL
+77 GQEVEENL
-85 IADIKSSAGGLFQHQ
+85 IADIKPSAGGLFQHQ

-105 DMVDAAGKDWRTNWK
+105 NMVNAVGKDWKTNWK
-120 GQIDFALQEQDG
+120 GQIDFALTENEA
-132 KNYLKQDFTSVAD
+132 KNFLSTDFTNVSD
-145 STKSFMI
+145 STKIFMLE
-152 NFERPADQSQKK
+152 FEIPADQSQEK
-164 IQSRIDGVSSLDL
+164 IQSRIDGVANLDL
-177 ESNYTPGE
+177 ESNYTPGK
-185 NTSTNTSTST
+185 
-195 PTNTPTTKVK
+195 NTPNNTKVK

-218 TARFGV
+218 TARLTVVNGKEV
-224 AGTKP
+224 
-229 IITYTDKDGNF
+229 ITYTDEDGVF
-240 QQLDRD
+240 QQIDRD

-271 DLNNEEKVSEDN
+271 ELNNEEKVSEDN
-283 ESNTTQTKLERSYR
+283 ESFKLGE
-297 VYDNKTEEYISINS
+297 
-311 NYNTETKSW
+311 
-320 EHTTSS
+320 
-326 ETSLTEE
+326 
-333 EVNQIGGMYTDPLG
+333 G
-347 KTPGGAS
+347 K
-354 SNFKEEKLED
+354 FIKL
-364 GTTYYRPYFGDGNEQ
+364 
-379 DSFQKRFSFFDSAP
+379 
-393 IQKETDVKILKQL
+393 
-406 SDAEGEKNIN
+406 GEKNYFVFENKNGDVYSIPEQAYLKEKEKFGGGDIDNSPFAKKLPYTLQEVESKVDDKSFGYDKDYSIN
-416 NTDVILE
+416 NLPKVETFDPNSIDLS
-423 NENKKQ
+423 
-429 NTEDTKKINA
+429 IP
-439 ANSNI
+439 NSNI
-444 AKLKLRYEKTKNP
+444 PDFNRQPDEP
-457 KDKVAYEKAK
+457 
-467 QVLNNINNSIKQR
+467 IN
-480 DASKNLN
+480 L
-487 KLVQQ
+487 
-492 EKDLR
+492 
-497 KQLAEMQENP
+497 
-507 DNFSLEDINSIKAKI
+507 
-522 DKVAIDLSTGTGNV
+522 T
-536 RTEGPFGNTIED
+536 
-548 VQNVVIEDKDLILN
+548 EDKDLDNFLK
-562 YNSKEIAKEGK
+562 SESDKDKKTKETEEV
-573 SAIISPKVEYTDD
+573 KVDETEDP
-586 GEEKVVKDNE
+586 VVGN
-596 LDEVVIDGT
+596 IDG
-605 DDPVVGNIDGD
+605 DEADLAQQALDNDPVVGNIDGD

-783 KMQEINNRY
+783 KMQEINTQY

>member
-14 RPGVTHE
+14 KPGVTHE

-43 FMIADPTGKLKNKQ
+43 FMIADPTGKLKNKE
-57 KLVNKKGSGYVYSK
+57 KLVNKKGGSYVYSEN
-71 HHPTKA
+71 HPTKA
-77 GQQVEQNL
+77 GQKVEENL
-85 IADIKSSAGGLFQHQ
+85 IADISPSAGGLFQHQ

-105 DMVDAAGKDWRTNWK
+105 NMVDAVGEDWKTNWK
-120 GQIDFALQEQDG
+120 GQIDFALQETDG

-152 NFERPADQSQKK
+152 NFERPANQSQEK
-164 IQSRIDGVSSLDL
+164 IQSRINGVADLDL
-177 ESNYTPGE
+177 ESNYT
-185 NTSTNTSTST
+185 TA
-195 PTNTPTTKVK
+195 K

-218 TARFGV
+218 SARFTEINGQQ
-224 AGTKP
+224 K
-229 IITYTDKDGNF
+229 ITYTDKDGVF
-240 QQLDRD
+240 QQIDRN

-271 DLNNEEKVSEDN
+271 ELNNEEEVSEDN
-283 ESNTTQTKLERSYR
+283 ESNTIQTKLERSYR
-297 VYDNKTEEYISINS
+297 VYDNKTKEYISINS

-333 EVNQIGGMYTDPLG
+333 EINQIGGMYTDPLG

-379 DSFQKRFSFFDSAP
+379 VSFQKRFSFFDSAP

-406 SDAEGEKNIN
+406 SDAESEKNIN
-416 NTDVILE
+416 NADVILE

-429 NTEDTKKINA
+429 KKEDAKKINA
-439 ANSNI
+439 ANINI
-444 AKLKLRYEKTKNP
+444 AKLKLRYEKTKSP

-467 QVLNNINNSIKQR
+467 QELNNINNSIKQR
-480 DASKNLN
+480 DASKNLS

-497 KQLAEMQENP
+497 KQLAEMQKNP

-522 DKVAIDLSTGTGNV
+522 DKVAIDLSTNTGNV
-536 RTEGPFGNTIED
+536 ITEGPFGNTIED

-562 YNSKEIAKEGK
+562 YNSKEIANEGK
-573 SAIISPKVEYTDD
+573 PAIIPPKVEYTDD
-586 GEEKVVKDNE
+586 GEEKIVNESDEDVV
-596 LDEVVIDGT
+596 DGT
-605 DDPVVGNIDGD
+605 GDPVVGNIDGD
-616 AADIAYQNSLNNT
+616 GDDLANDDLANDDLANT

-644 IGGIGTIASA
+644 IGGFSTVASA
-654 LVGAKALKAANEPRA
+654 LIGAKALKAANEPQA

-811 NAKADKMQNQLTQVM
+811 NAKADAMQNQLTQVM

-849 SSVLPG
+849 SRVLPG
-855 LFGNNKNNTETEQ
+855 LFGNNENNTETEQ